1 VEVFGWCRPRLFL
14 LALLLAVWPSP
25 GWTHDASAWGG
36 LFRSRDH
43 GRSWFQANQG
53 RPIGGALS
61 IAVQPA
67 DSNYLLLGTDAGLLA
82 SRNGGLDWEQQA
94 PTTLTGAVLA
104 VAIDPAGGRALAA
117 TERAIFRSNDL
128 QDWQS
133 SPTPVGASPARSIV
147 PGPRS
152 GQAYLLGWQHLY
164 RTADWGASWIAVSA
178 DLPESPVTALA
189 VARDG
194 VFAVVAGEAWASF
207 DDGVSWERRDLGL
220 PVGTVQALGY
230 VDSTVWAAGAD
241 RVFRSTDRGLT
252 WTPVGQ
258 PLDEQGTEIRGLA
271 ADSAGSDIVLSTHRG
286 LYATRDGGA
295 SWSLLADNLPAHLE
309 AGPLL
314 ADQTQ
319 SGVLYAG
326 FALLPYTE
334 QWARAAGGRSA
345 AGQLS
350 LSEVAGAAAFL
361 ALLGLAAGGALQWLA
376 RRRTRLVQVSG
387 GT

>member
-1 VEVFGWCRPRLFL
+1 VFRWCRPRLFL
-14 LALLLAVWPSP
+14 LALLLAMWPSP
-25 GWTHDASAWGG
+25 GSTHDASAWGG

-61 IAVQPA
+61 IAVQPT

-94 PTTLTGAVLA
+94 PTMLTGAVLA
-104 VAIDPAGGRALAA
+104 VAIDPAGGRAMAA
-117 TERAIFRSNDL
+117 TERGIFQTIDL
-128 QDWQS
+128 RDWQS
-133 SPTPVGASPARSIV
+133 SATPVGVSPARSIV
-147 PGPRS
+147 AGPRI

-164 RTADWGASWIAVSA
+164 RTTDWGASWLSVGA
-178 DLPESPVTALA
+178 DLPEGPVTALA
-189 VARDG
+189 VASSG
-194 VFAVVAGEAWASF
+194 LFAVVAGEVWASF
-207 DDGVSWERRDLGL
+207 DEGASWERRELGL
-220 PVGTVQALGY
+220 PAGSVQALGRL
-230 VDSTVWAAGAD
+230 DSTVWAAGAD

-258 PLDEQGTEIRGLA
+258 PLDDPGTEIRGVA
-271 ADSAGSDIVLSTHRG
+271 ADSGGSDIVLSTHRG

-295 SWSLLADNLPAHLE
+295 TWSLLADNLPAHLE

-319 SGVLYAG
+319 SEVLYAG

-334 QWARAAGGRSA
+334 QWARAAEGRSA

-361 ALLGLAAGGALQWLA
+361 ALLGLAAGGALHWLS
-376 RRRTRLVQVSG
+376 RRRTQLAQAPG